1 MLRINR
7 GSTQSITYTLPFPA
21 ERLEKAYVTIV
32 QDGEVVIEK
41 SLEDMK
47 IYGNEIVVE
56 LTQKETLKL
65 NSDSGGAVQL
75 RYLDI
80 NGDADRTEPL
90 IFTVG
95 MLLKDGEI

>member
-32 QDGEVVIEK
+32 QDEAVVIEK
-41 SLEDMK
+41 PLEDMQ
-47 IYGNEIVVE
+47 IDGNEIAVE

-65 NSDSGGAVQL
+65 NSDSRGTVQF
-75 RYLDI
+75 RYRDI
-80 NGDADRTEPL
+80 NGNADRTEPL
-90 IFTVG
+90 VFSVG